1 MGGYKFSFA
10 ENVGRTM
17 EESSRGRPA
26 LPGERVKAAYRPAQ
40 AARVDPSVPNVARV
54 WNSLTGG
61 RDSFESDRSAARQ
74 LVAASP
80 LMTQV
85 GPASRAFL
93 RRAVTY
99 LAAEAGIRQ
108 FIDVGAGLPA
118 PGSAHRVAQAVD
130 RSCRV
135 VYVDNDAVVLSH
147 LRAWLHSPAG
157 GATSCL
163 EADARDTAA
172 ILDGAGR
179 TLDLA
184 KPVGLLMI
192 MMLNFIEDAA
202 DALARLV
209 AALSSGSY
217 LAVVQP
223 DRNERTVP
231 VARRWNR
238 LGAVPVFLRDRAEV
252 AGWLAGLELI
262 EPGIVEVHQWRPAPG
277 DLDYPEGMPLLG
289 AVARKP

>member
-1 MGGYKFSFA
+1 
-10 ENVGRTM
+10 M
-17 EESSRGRPA
+17 EESSRERRA
-26 LPGERVKAAYRPAQ
+26 LPEELGRVERDPVEWDTAADRSAR

-108 FIDVGAGLPA
+108 FIDVGTGLPA

-130 RSCRV
+130 PSCRV
-135 VYVDNDAVVLSH
+135 VYIDNDPVVLTH
-147 LRAWLHSPAG
+147 LRSWLHPSAD

-172 ILDGAGR
+172 ILAGAGR

-184 KPVGLLMI
+184 KPVGMLMA
-192 MMLNFIEDAA
+192 MMLDFLEDAG

-209 AALSSGSY
+209 AALPSGSY
-217 LAVVQP
+217 VTVSQP
-223 DRNERTVP
+223 ARDERTVP
-231 VARRWNR
+231 VARRWNQ

-252 AGWLAGLELI
+252 AAWLDGLELV

-277 DLDYPEGMPLLG
+277 DPDYPEGMPLLG

>member
-1 MGGYKFSFA
+1 MPREDWAKA
-10 ENVGRTM
+10 V
-17 EESSRGRPA
+17 SRSAR
-26 LPGERVKAAYRPAQ
+26 AAG
-40 AARVDPSVPNVARV
+40 VDPSVPNVARV

-61 RDSFESDRSAARQ
+61 RDAFESDRSAARQ

-85 GPASRAFL
+85 GHASRAFL

-108 FIDVGAGLPA
+108 FIDVGTGLPA

-130 RSCRV
+130 PSCRV
-135 VYVDNDAVVLSH
+135 VYVDNDPVVLTH
-147 LRAWLHSPAG
+147 VRAWLHSSAA

-172 ILDGAGR
+172 VLDGAGR

-184 KPVGLLMI
+184 KPAAVLMI
-192 MMLNFIEDAA
+192 MMLHFLADAG

-209 AALSSGSY
+209 AALPSGSY
-217 LAVVQP
+217 LVVGQP
-223 DRNERTVP
+223 DIDERTVP
-231 VARRWNR
+231 VARRWNQ

-252 AGWLAGLELI
+252 TSWLAGLELV
-262 EPGIVEVHQWRPAPG
+262 EPGLVEVHQWRPAPG
-277 DLDYPEGMPLLG
+277 DPDYPEGMPLLG